1 MPTNEKEIT
10 VNLLRERQ
18 HLDRIERVARKEGAT
33 VDSILEAIE
42 QEKSDINEM
51 LYQNPGLQK
60 E

>member
-51 LYQNPGLQK
+51 LYQNPGLQM